1 MNAIT
6 TRELVRLFLGFRGL
20 PSRQPYF
27 LAGLLLLVIQFF
39 LLFRF
44 MAVPEGTPESGFWA
58 FAFMV
63 AAVLSVFSNI
73 ALTVKRL
80 QDINRPRLLAVL
92 YLHRR
97 LRHVGVPVLRPR
109 HARSQQI
116 RFRHQPARVRGTMA
130 TVGEKS
136 VLYRTI
142 DAERVIATAALLEA
156 RISDRFPESGLRKV
170 SIELIALGRD
180 IAREAK
186 ALEAPIR
193 WLRILT
199 LVTILIGIAI
209 IAFVM
214 TILSFDRISTGAFDF
229 VQGIEATLNTM
240 LLVGLG
246 MITLTQME
254 LRVKRRKVFDGLHAL
269 RSMIHVIDMHQLTK
283 DPAALSEDFK
293 PAPHSPQRKL
303 SAADLSRYLD
313 YCSEML
319 SITGKLAAL
328 YAQSVNDEVV
338 VQAVNDVESLGT
350 NLSRKIW
357 QKIIMIAEKTSSGRK
372 IG

>member
-1 MNAIT
+1 
-6 TRELVRLFLGFRGL
+6 
-20 PSRQPYF
+20 
-27 LAGLLLLVIQFF
+27 
-39 LLFRF
+39 
-44 MAVPEGTPESGFWA
+44 
-58 FAFMV
+58 
-63 AAVLSVFSNI
+63 
-73 ALTVKRL
+73 
-80 QDINRPRLLAVL
+80 
-92 YLHRR
+92 
-97 LRHVGVPVLRPR
+97 
-109 HARSQQI
+109 
-116 RFRHQPARVRGTMA
+116 MA

-283 DPAALSEDFK
+283 DPERLRSDFE
-293 PAPHSPQRKL
+293 PTDATV
-303 SAADLSRYLD
+303 AVDLTRAEMQHYLG
-313 YCSEML
+313 YCSEL
-319 SITGKLAAL
+319 LALVGKVAAL
-328 YAQSVNDEVV
+328 CAEDSQDGLILETVSDSEN
-338 VQAVNDVESLGT
+338 LT
-350 NLSRKIW
+350 NGMSRKIW
-357 QKIIMIAEKTSSGRK
+357 QKISLLPD
-372 IG
+372 

>member
-1 MNAIT
+1 
-6 TRELVRLFLGFRGL
+6 
-20 PSRQPYF
+20 
-27 LAGLLLLVIQFF
+27 
-39 LLFRF
+39 
-44 MAVPEGTPESGFWA
+44 
-58 FAFMV
+58 
-63 AAVLSVFSNI
+63 
-73 ALTVKRL
+73 
-80 QDINRPRLLAVL
+80 
-92 YLHRR
+92 
-97 LRHVGVPVLRPR
+97 
-109 HARSQQI
+109 
-116 RFRHQPARVRGTMA
+116 MA

-283 DPAALSEDFK
+283 DPAALSDDFK
-293 PAPHSPQRKL
+293 PSAHSPKRTL

-357 QKIIMIAEKTSSGRK
+357 QKIIMIAEQTISSRK

>member
-1 MNAIT
+1 
-6 TRELVRLFLGFRGL
+6 
-20 PSRQPYF
+20 
-27 LAGLLLLVIQFF
+27 
-39 LLFRF
+39 
-44 MAVPEGTPESGFWA
+44 
-58 FAFMV
+58 
-63 AAVLSVFSNI
+63 
-73 ALTVKRL
+73 
-80 QDINRPRLLAVL
+80 
-92 YLHRR
+92 
-97 LRHVGVPVLRPR
+97 
-109 HARSQQI
+109 
-116 RFRHQPARVRGTMA
+116 MA

-283 DPAALSEDFK
+283 DPAALSDDFK